1 MTAPSRTPRREFL
14 GQLAAGVALAS
25 AACAPAIASAP
36 APAPTAAPSAGSAS
50 VPPAAPAPPAQQ
62 KWDDSWFPKVVAAR
76 HRAVFDG
83 PALADGEVANQAW
96 AFMKDTH
103 DALGATDAEMAAV
116 LVMRHEG
123 IPFALNDVL
132 WDRYQLGKRLKVKD
146 PTTGRPARRNPL
158 LHADKDDPYAL
169 VAPDGTLSTLRARG
183 ATLLACNRAAR
194 YVAYMMS
201 QWSKRPVEEVRTE
214 VFANLVEGVIVQ
226 PSGIYAVLR
235 AQEAGC
241 AYIRSA

>member
-25 AACAPAIASAP
+25 AACAPAVASAP
-36 APAPTAAPSAGSAS
+36 APAPTASGSAP
-50 VPPAAPAPPAQQ
+50 VPPASPAPPPQQ
-62 KWDDSWFPKVVAAR
+62 KWDDSWVAKVSGAKY
-76 HRAVFDG
+76 RAVFDG

-116 LVMRHEG
+116 LVMRHAG
-123 IPFALNDVL
+123 IPFALDDVL
-132 WDRYQLGKRLKVKD
+132 WDRYKLGKRFKVQD
-146 PTTGRPARRNPL
+146 PTTGKPARRNPL
-158 LHADKDDPYAL
+158 LHAEKDDKYAL
-169 VAPDGTLSTLRARG
+169 VAPDGTLTALRARG
-183 ATLLACNRAAR
+183 ATLLACNRALR
-194 YVAYMMS
+194 YAAYEIS
-201 QWSKRPVEEVRTE
+201 QETKRPIADVRTE
-214 VFANLVEGVIVQ
+214 VFANLVDGVIVQ
-226 PSGIYAVLR
+226 PSGVYAVLR